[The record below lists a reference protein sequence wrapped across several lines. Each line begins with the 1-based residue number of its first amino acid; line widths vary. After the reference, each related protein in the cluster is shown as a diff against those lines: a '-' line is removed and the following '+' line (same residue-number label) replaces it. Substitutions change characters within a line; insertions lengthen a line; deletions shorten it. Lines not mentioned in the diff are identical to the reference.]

1 MVPRVF
7 TAVVLIAVFGTFVA
21 CAPVPSAPLVN
32 AESIH
37 ANTSLT
43 SAGNGQG
50 PQTCPQDSKLI
61 GRVSVFGDENE
72 ASWWS
77 LIFNGMIAGGLTTPE
92 QQRDYLNSVFGTN
105 FATLAEVRL
114 FNLQA
119 VSDAYDKNQNGF
131 VCAYELRGTRAYNN
145 DPLFD
150 YTWFG
155 ISDDKDR

>member
-1 MVPRVF
+1 MVPPVF
-7 TAVVLIAVFGTFVA
+7 KVVALIAALGVFAA
-21 CAPVPSAPLVN
+21 CAVPSAPLVN
-32 AESIH
+32 ADSVP
-37 ANTSLT
+37 ASPNLT
-43 SAGNGQG
+43 SAANGQG
-50 PQTCPQDSKLI
+50 PQACSQDSKLI

-72 ASWWS
+72 MSWWR
-77 LIFNGMIAGGLTTPE
+77 LIYNGMIAGGLTTSV
-92 QQRDYLNSVFGTN
+92 QQRDYLNSVFGTT